1 MSTNVLNQE
10 DQEIDL
16 SKNFQ
21 RGKKV
26 FPKKLVNRYIKAFG
40 LL

>member
-1 MSTNVLNQE
+1 MSTNVPNNQE

-16 SKNFQ
+16 SKFQ
-21 RGKKV
+21 KRQES
-26 FPKKLVNRYIKAFG
+26 FPKRLVNRYIKAFG

>member
-1 MSTNVLNQE
+1 MSTNVPNNQE

-16 SKNFQ
+16 SKNFK

-26 FPKKLVNRYIKAFG
+26 FPKN
-40 LL
+40 

>member
-1 MSTNVLNQE
+1 MSTNVPNNQE

-16 SKNFQ
+16 SKNFK

-26 FPKKLVNRYIKAFG
+26 FELVI
-40 LL
+40 